1 MAAPWAKVIEL
12 TLSRICC
19 NSAGVGQSRLLAISF
34 SSSRSSASVS
44 PLSVTNSAP
53 GVAMEHSETLLGSRE
68 RGWMPTSNTMLDHE
82 ARSSA
87 RKLCN
92 WWQRL
97 RSLSREGEEFAH
109 FDTALTFSMDTG
121 HERSCLVSA
130 SAVLS
135 PRNRVR
141 REDVSGGRGTEY
153 LVMTSS
159 RVPRLQ

>member
-1 MAAPWAKVIEL
+1 M
-12 TLSRICC
+12 
-19 NSAGVGQSRLLAISF
+19 Q
-34 SSSRSSASVS
+34 
-44 PLSVTNSAP
+44 
-53 GVAMEHSETLLGSRE
+53 
-68 RGWMPTSNTMLDHE
+68 TSNTMLDHE

-109 FDTALTFSMDTG
+109 FDTTLTFSMDTG

-130 SAVLS
+130 RAVLS

-141 REDVSGGRGTEY
+141 R
-153 LVMTSS
+153 
-159 RVPRLQ
+159 